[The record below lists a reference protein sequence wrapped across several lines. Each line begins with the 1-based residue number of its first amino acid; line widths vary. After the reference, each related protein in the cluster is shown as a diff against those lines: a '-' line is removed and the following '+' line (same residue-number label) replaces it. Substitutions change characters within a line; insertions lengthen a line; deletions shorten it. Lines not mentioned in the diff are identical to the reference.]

1 MKIDAATRIAL
12 VKKLEELAP
21 YVGAADYFDRL
32 REAVSGLRGEQGE
45 PLKTSVGNIVL
56 LGMWHNGQA
65 RVQFNDLVPV
75 GSISTSARLRSA
87 ASSRKYPT
95 RPWSSATI
103 ELRCGTNRKR
113 CSCRRP
119 PAWACSKN

>member
-32 REAVSGLRGEQGE
+32 REAVSGLRGEHDE

-65 RVQFNDLVPV
+65 RVQFNDLEGNLFPSDWNEYLFKIAKDAYLGNRRLGVLSVGDPV
-75 GSISTSARLRSA
+75 GPNILI
-87 ASSRKYPT
+87 ASLVQG
-95 RPWSSATI
+95 I
-103 ELRCGTNRKR
+103 
-113 CSCRRP
+113 
-119 PAWACSKN
+119 